1 MKTFSWWPSWRKDV
15 AEYFQPCYRCQKLNR
30 ATGKEFLIMIQIQ
43 EPKSPWE
50 MVHMHWVAA
59 LPTGG
64 DRIFNA
70 CLVLVD
76 RYSKAPV
83 FLPFNKDETAI
94 YTAIMIYNR
103 FIRHT
108 GLFQNNIGD
117 RDPKFTSV
125 L

>member
-1 MKTFSWWPSWRKDV
+1 
-15 AEYFQPCYRCQKLNR
+15 
-30 ATGKEFLIMIQIQ
+30 MIQIQ

-50 MVHMHWVAA
+50 IVHIHGVAA

-64 DRIFNA
+64 DRSFNA

-83 FLPFNKDETAI
+83 LLPFNKDETTI
-94 YTAIMIYNR
+94 YTAIIIYNR
-103 FIRHT
+103 VIRHT
-108 GLFQNNIGD
+108 GLFQNIIGD